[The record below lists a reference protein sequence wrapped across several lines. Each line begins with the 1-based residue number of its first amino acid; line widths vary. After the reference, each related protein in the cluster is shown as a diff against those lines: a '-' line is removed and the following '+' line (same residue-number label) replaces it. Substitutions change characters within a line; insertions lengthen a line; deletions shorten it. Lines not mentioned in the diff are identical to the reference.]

1 MGIAGKP
8 EPRLMAAPD
17 LDCETDQERAGAEDK
32 RDHVVDWLAST
43 Q

>member
-1 MGIAGKP
+1 MGIAGRP
-8 EPRLMAAPD
+8 EPRLIAAPD
-17 LDCETDQERAGAEDK
+17 LDRETDQEGAGTEDK